1 MSNRKNTRK
10 ENLNKYADML
20 HRQNVT
26 SGKKP
31 EANEVKVTKPF
42 EEKETKMSEQQIEL
56 ESMTME
62 EALDNPEI
70 SAMSAN
76 VLKECYQLIR
86 AKISDNLLEEWKAE
100 ITEECTE
107 ESMVA
112 LRSYLATL
120 SKEETQELISDVVK
134 ELVNGQLFNTINDL
148 VQETEEKLEES
159 DVKVDLMEE
168 AKKSI
173 EKKAAELDKKASE
186 KIKEATKTESTEKVE
201 KVVEEVK
208 EKVAEEAKKAESK
221 QSSEDTTTGKEKEE
235 SPKPNGFNWPMDK
248 YSEMFPG

>member
-42 EEKETKMSEQQIEL
+42 EEKETKMEQQTEL

-86 AKISDNLLEEWKAE
+86 AKIADNLLEEWKAE

-107 ESMVA
+107 ESMIA

-134 ELVNGQLFNTINDL
+134 ELVNGQLYGVVNNM
-148 VQETEEKLEES
+148 VQEAEEKLEES

-173 EKKAAELDKKASE
+173 EKKAAELDKKASD

>member
-10 ENLNKYADML
+10 ENLNKYVDML

-42 EEKETKMSEQQIEL
+42 EEKETKMEQQTEL

-62 EALDNPEI
+62 EALDNPGI

-168 AKKSI
+168 AKKTI
-173 EKKAAELDKKASE
+173 EKKAAELDKKASD